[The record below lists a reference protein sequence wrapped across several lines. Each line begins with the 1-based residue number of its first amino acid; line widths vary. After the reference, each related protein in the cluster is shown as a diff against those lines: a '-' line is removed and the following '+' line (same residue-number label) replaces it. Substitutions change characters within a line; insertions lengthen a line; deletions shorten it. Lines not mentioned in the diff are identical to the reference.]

1 MCVCGGVHVHVQ
13 TYDNCKQIC
22 DLNPKII
29 GAPYSACMFSSTV
42 TPSTYKIRH
51 YSEYSYSAIWLDQV
65 WSNILSQ
72 LEAEKCSV
80 EIFGM
85 NYLEV

>member
-1 MCVCGGVHVHVQ
+1 MHVQ
-13 TYDNCKQIC
+13 TYDNYKQIC

-42 TPSTYKIRH
+42 ILSPCKIRH
-51 YSEYSYSAIWLDQV
+51 YSEYSCSAIWLDQV

-72 LEAEKCSV
+72 LGVEKCSV